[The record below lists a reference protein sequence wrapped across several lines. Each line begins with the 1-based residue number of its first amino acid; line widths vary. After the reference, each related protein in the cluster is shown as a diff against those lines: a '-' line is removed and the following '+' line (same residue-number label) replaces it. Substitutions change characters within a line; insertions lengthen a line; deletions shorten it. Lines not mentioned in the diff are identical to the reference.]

1 MLVAQVWEELKIIRD
16 NLPGLV
22 SNCET
27 LTKRPP
33 AFYKNPLPSLAGTLG
48 QFLKVPVEF
57 HPPVFLLIPV

>member
-1 MLVAQVWEELKIIRD
+1 MRD

-57 HPPVFLLIPV
+57 YLPVFLLIPV